1 MPPGT
6 QVYYISVSG
15 NTENPGATN
24 TGAYTV
30 SVAEKAV
37 LAPGTGADIEGGP
50 TADKLTGTA
59 DSESIAGL
67 GGDDTLYGLGGDDIL
82 DGNGGNDL
90 LVGGAGGDTLKGGA
104 GMDTISYAGSASGV
118 TINLLSGTATG
129 GDAEGDTLGTMIENV
144 IGSMYGDMLTGTD
157 DPSNGNGLWGLGGD
171 DMLYGRDGPD
181 MLYGGGG
188 DDSLDGG
195 DDMLFGGPGGGTA
208 GENSDTLEGGGG
220 DDSLYGGWG
229 DDTLKG
235 GAGDDTLRGGPG
247 ADDLLG
253 GDDDDTI
260 HADLSDDQI
269 DGGAGMDTLSFAK
282 VTGDDGVGSST
293 TAFRLAPA
301 GTVADADGSG
311 YNDGSADANAVADV
325 EAAGIETVIGTSETD
340 YITGANDVE
349 ETIEGGKGADML
361 DGGKEKTETVI
372 TQDWASYRDAEE
384 GVAVNLN
391 SGSGTGGEA
400 DGDTLKDIELVWGS
414 THGDTFIASDGADTI
429 HGDGGNDTLNGGA
442 GDDDLG
448 GGAGNDTFVFGP
460 GNGADVILSADDG
473 FSATEDKI
481 DLRAFGLTA
490 EELTALISLRA
501 GNAVINLSDH
511 GGGTITIQSVTDLD
525 TFETGANTTD
535 DKIDTLSVWADNAT
549 GDNATDGDGIVQA
562 TEPGLFIL

>member
-104 GMDTISYAGSASGV
+104 GTDTISYAGSASGV

-195 DDMLFGGPGGGTA
+195 DDMLFGG
-208 GENSDTLEGGGG
+208 
-220 DDSLYGGWG
+220 
-229 DDTLKG
+229 
-235 GAGDDTLRGGPG
+235 
-247 ADDLLG
+247 
-253 GDDDDTI
+253 
-260 HADLSDDQI
+260 
-269 DGGAGMDTLSFAK
+269 
-282 VTGDDGVGSST
+282 
-293 TAFRLAPA
+293 
-301 GTVADADGSG
+301 
-311 YNDGSADANAVADV
+311 
-325 EAAGIETVIGTSETD
+325 
-340 YITGANDVE
+340 
-349 ETIEGGKGADML
+349 
-361 DGGKEKTETVI
+361 
-372 TQDWASYRDAEE
+372 
-384 GVAVNLN
+384 
-391 SGSGTGGEA
+391 
-400 DGDTLKDIELVWGS
+400 
-414 THGDTFIASDGADTI
+414 
-429 HGDGGNDTLNGGA
+429 A

-501 GNAVINLSDH
+501 GNAVINLSYH

-535 DKIDTLSVWADNAT
+535 DKIDTLSVWADDAT